1 MNQTTESFVR
11 IEAIFSEALAAPSE
25 ERNALIEARSNG
37 DQELAAEVASLLKA
51 CEVEESLTA
60 SRQLAPKAGRET
72 GAESKAIGPYVLD
85 RLLGRGGMGAVY
97 LAHRADGQF
106 EQQVAIKLID
116 LPLATGQF
124 RDRFRQ
130 ERQILAGLQ
139 HPFIARLLDGGVTAS
154 GDLYLAM
161 EYVDGVPIHRFCA
174 EKHLTE
180 AQRLTLFLRVC
191 EAVEFAHQNLVVHR
205 DLKPDNILVADDGT
219 PRLLDF
225 GTAKLLSPT
234 LAVPGSELTREGYQ
248 SFTPQYASPEQV
260 LGNPITTASDT
271 YSLGVLL
278 YLILTG
284 AMPYDLKEFT
294 TAEMLR
300 AICEESP
307 RRPSQATGADDRLD
321 ADLEAIL
328 LKALRKEPRERY
340 LTAEQLASDIRA
352 YLGGQPVAAR
362 QGTLRYRTCKF
373 ARRNRLALAGAAFL
387 AVTLVAG
394 VAGVAW
400 QARVADAERRKA
412 EARSADL
419 RLLSNSLLSELD
431 EAIKQLPGS
440 TGVQKLLVT
449 RVLEHLDRMAQD
461 AQGDRLTRLD
471 LVDAYVRLGNIQGNP
486 YDQNLGDPDGGLS
499 SLDKAIALAEPLAP
513 DGSSD
518 QKALRALAIAQESRS
533 EILFGTARTQEA
545 IVSMQASVKTYDRSI
560 ETPGVSANLICD
572 VASAYGTLG
581 DELGQTGTAS
591 LADTAAALKAFR
603 KSIALDDRALGID
616 PNFVRAKR
624 GLSINQMKIG
634 NVEMETDPALALKD
648 FQTAM
653 ERADALPKAEQENL
667 STLRMRAMLMRK
679 KANALVQ
686 LGEYSKATELFTQV
700 ARIHQY
706 FVAADSQDLRAL
718 ADLEVILND
727 EALGFETAA
736 EPALAAAGGDRRL
749 SLATDEQLLIRTA
762 EIIDKMLKQDP
773 SNENWRTVQ
782 ADAQVRLATVQS
794 LLHTSGAR
802 QELAKAGIAT
812 LKDLAMKSQASPMT
826 LNQAANALLKVEPA
840 FLRDPEFAV
849 LCAERSVAL
858 SRWQTPSLLLTLAQ
872 AYRAAGQIDK
882 SRTAASEG
890 LALLP
895 PSQPGSVRP
904 RLRKLLEIEAK
915 SAFR

>member
-1 MNQTTESFVR
+1 
-11 IEAIFSEALAAPSE
+11 
-25 ERNALIEARSNG
+25 
-37 DQELAAEVASLLKA
+37 
-51 CEVEESLTA
+51 
-60 SRQLAPKAGRET
+60 
-72 GAESKAIGPYVLD
+72 
-85 RLLGRGGMGAVY
+85 
-97 LAHRADGQF
+97 
-106 EQQVAIKLID
+106 
-116 LPLATGQF
+116 
-124 RDRFRQ
+124 
-130 ERQILAGLQ
+130 
-139 HPFIARLLDGGVTAS
+139 
-154 GDLYLAM
+154 
-161 EYVDGVPIHRFCA
+161 
-174 EKHLTE
+174 
-180 AQRLTLFLRVC
+180 
-191 EAVEFAHQNLVVHR
+191 
-205 DLKPDNILVADDGT
+205 
-219 PRLLDF
+219 
-225 GTAKLLSPT
+225 
-234 LAVPGSELTREGYQ
+234 
-248 SFTPQYASPEQV
+248 
-260 LGNPITTASDT
+260 
-271 YSLGVLL
+271 
-278 YLILTG
+278 
-284 AMPYDLKEFT
+284 
-294 TAEMLR
+294 
-300 AICEESP
+300 
-307 RRPSQATGADDRLD
+307 
-321 ADLEAIL
+321 
-328 LKALRKEPRERY
+328 
-340 LTAEQLASDIRA
+340 
-352 YLGGQPVAAR
+352 
-362 QGTLRYRTCKF
+362 
-373 ARRNRLALAGAAFL
+373 
-387 AVTLVAG
+387 
-394 VAGVAW
+394 
-400 QARVADAERRKA
+400 
-412 EARSADL
+412 
-419 RLLSNSLLSELD
+419 
-431 EAIKQLPGS
+431 
-440 TGVQKLLVT
+440 
-449 RVLEHLDRMAQD
+449 
-461 AQGDRLTRLD
+461 
-471 LVDAYVRLGNIQGNP
+471 
-486 YDQNLGDPDGGLS
+486 
-499 SLDKAIALAEPLAP
+499 
-513 DGSSD
+513 
-518 QKALRALAIAQESRS
+518 
-533 EILFGTARTQEA
+533 
-545 IVSMQASVKTYDRSI
+545 MQASVKTYDRSI

-794 LLHTSGAR
+794 ILHTSGAR